1 MGYTKWCFFNL
12 PIQRSIKTGLF
23 TDVLMGSMSPS
34 RVIIYWEY
42 SGGGII
48 ADATKRPQNL
58 TFAQDD
64 IIYHFF
70 SHEICFMA
78 SFTTICGNNPSQTS
92 GGPWKRRV
100 VSREKTQAPG
110 KRPDLCAKR
119 VRLWYQTNHSRYISF
134 RSMVNGYLLIVE
146 RSFGKRMRTT
156 HLHMIC

>member
-1 MGYTKWCFFNL
+1 MINK
-12 PIQRSIKTGLF
+12 I
-23 TDVLMGSMSPS
+23 
-34 RVIIYWEY
+34 RVIYWCTNGFYESFACDY
-42 SGGGII
+42 ILGILWGWNNCGCKKAPAEPNVCPRWHNI
-48 ADATKRPQNL
+48 SL
-58 TFAQDD
+58 
-64 IIYHFF
+64 F
-70 SHEICFMA
+70 SREICFMA